1 LPLYTTKDKLMEKL
15 TLAVENSEGF
25 GMVWYVNLKIFLKQ
39 IKVFTYY
46 LIIL

>member
-1 LPLYTTKDKLMEKL
+1 LPLYTTKDKLREKL

-25 GMVWYVNLKIFLKQ
+25 GMVWYVNFKIIFKK